1 MNHSV
6 NIMLLGDNK
15 LTWVELLKKC
25 KQDFE
30 VNHVMTIFSHV
41 SLSWL
46 IQPVSN
52 KLAVSDNKFPNSIT
66 VDYLIRNLTVWQH
79 LEPISREAEPV

>member
-1 MNHSV
+1 
-6 NIMLLGDNK
+6 MLLGDNN
-15 LTWVELLKKC
+15 LTWVGLLKMC

-41 SLSWL
+41 SLTWL

-52 KLAVSDNKFPNSIT
+52 KLSVTDNKFPNSIT
-66 VDYLIRNLTVWQH
+66 VD
-79 LEPISREAEPV
+79 